1 MLRLS
6 LSYADDVYHWL
17 VPLEPMTLGADPS
30 CELHA
35 PLRGVSRR
43 HAEIVGKGRR
53 AVVRDLGST
62 NGLVVDGA
70 RVPEVELGVGDS
82 IRLGAAILRLEDV
95 DSEEQSVA
103 LALVTR
109 EEIPAGVG
117 ASGAAP
123 ESPSATYSTATPDG
137 ALRLIRELE
146 RENRSLRFV
155 EADMALLRR
164 ARLVL
169 GAEAL
174 IGAVMSRAGE
184 VALAGIEGKLTGGP
198 PPADRPSVERVLAE
212 LAVVPDGQTLS
223 RHVGATLFLIARRDE
238 ELVAAAFA
246 HEPGARERLPIA
258 GWQEDFFG
266 FLAGRM
272 TRSASAGLT
281 RADAPGVE
289 TAAHDNLAP
298 RRDLPAGM
306 IVGESPALR
315 ALVTQVGA
323 IARSDLSVLIVGET
337 GAGKELIARLVH
349 SWSPV
354 AKGPYLAVN
363 CAAIPGDLLE
373 AELFGVVR
381 GAATGVDA
389 RPGLLASADGG
400 SILLDEI
407 GDMPERLQAKILRV
421 LETGEVQPV
430 GSSSTRRVQVRII
443 AATNRDLM
451 ELVPSGK
458 FRADL
463 FYRLRGVEVRVPP
476 LRERR
481 EDIPGLALAFAQRAA
496 EQYQRRVRGISR
508 AALTLLEH
516 HPWPGNVRELENE
529 IKRAVLLCPNGSLLE
544 TGHFTALV
552 HARREHSSGVPPIV
566 ADPSAGLPES
576 SAAAAATRTLKD
588 HVEQTERRVIAEAL
602 ARNRGNRAATARELG
617 VTRNGLAMKIQRLG
631 LDRPGG

>member
-6 LSYADDVYHWL
+6 LSCADDVYQWP

-43 HAEIVGKGRR
+43 HAEVVGRGRR
-53 AVVRDLGST
+53 VVVRDLGST
-62 NGLVVDGA
+62 NGLVREGA
-70 RVPEVELGVGDS
+70 RVQEVELGAGDS
-82 IRLGAAILRLEDV
+82 IRLGAATLRLEDV

-103 LALVTR
+103 LALVSR
-109 EEIPAGVG
+109 DEFPARLGG
-117 ASGAAP
+117 SGTAP
-123 ESPSATYSTATPDG
+123 ESPSAAFSTATPDG

-146 RENRSLRFV
+146 REGRSLRFV
-155 EADMALLRR
+155 EADAALLRR

-174 IGAVMSRAGE
+174 VGAVMSASGE
-184 VALAGIEGKLTGGP
+184 VALAGIEGKLGAGSDG
-198 PPADRPSVERVLAE
+198 AQLERILSE
-212 LAVVPDGQTLS
+212 LGVVPDGQTLS
-223 RHVGATLFLIARRDE
+223 RQVGLAVFLIARRGDE
-238 ELVAAAFA
+238 LIAAAFA
-246 HEPGARERLPIA
+246 HEPGLRERLPIA

-272 TRSASAGLT
+272 TRSASGFSAGSS
-281 RADAPGVE
+281 APAME
-289 TAAHDNLAP
+289 TAAYESQAP
-298 RRDLPAGM
+298 RRDLPSGM
-306 IVGESPALR
+306 VVGESPALR
-315 ALVTQVGA
+315 ALISQVGA

-349 SWSPV
+349 SWSP
-354 AKGPYLAVN
+354 ATKGPYLAVN

-430 GSSSTRRVQVRII
+430 GSANTRRVQVRII
-443 AATNRDLM
+443 AATNRELM
-451 ELVPSGK
+451 DLVPSGR

-463 FYRLRGVEVRVPP
+463 FYRLRGVELRVPP

-481 EDIPGLALAFAQRAA
+481 EDIPGLALAFTQRAA
-496 EQYQRRVRGISR
+496 DLYQRRIRGISR

-516 HPWPGNVRELENE
+516 HAWPGNVRELENE

-544 TGHFTALV
+544 TSHFTALV
-552 HARREHSSGVPPIV
+552 HARREHPSGVTPVV
-566 ADPSAGLPES
+566 ADLPADLPEKPVT
-576 SAAAAATRTLKD
+576 APTPRTLKD
-588 HVEQTERRVIAEAL
+588 HIEATERRVITEAL

-617 VTRNGLAMKIQRLG
+617 VTRNGLAMKMQRLG
-631 LDRPGG
+631 L